1 MRPGGSLALPDGGQP
16 IDGAIGRSG
25 PDSRLPRR
33 IAIFRSMPLADL
45 APEEY
50 AEIVRLVRAAIDGDR
65 YPPPVG
71 SRETPQ
77 EHPGQAQSGAIG
89 AGAASLGRAEL
100 PLRQAER
107 RPPAALTGQERSQ

>member
-1 MRPGGSLALPDGGQP
+1 ML
-16 IDGAIGRSG
+16 
-25 PDSRLPRR
+25 
-33 IAIFRSMPLADL
+33 LADL

-77 EHPGQAQSGAIG
+77 EHPGKARSGAIG
-89 AGAASLGRAEL
+89 DGDALPGAASLGRAEL

>member
-1 MRPGGSLALPDGGQP
+1 MPDGGQP

-45 APEEY
+45 TPEEY
-50 AEIVRLVRAAIDGDR
+50 VEIVRLVRAAIDGDR

-77 EHPGQAQSGAIG
+77 EHPGKARSGAIG
-89 AGAASLGRAEL
+89 VTPYPAPRSSAEPSFL
-100 PLRQAER
+100 YAKLRGVR
-107 RPPAALTGQERSQ
+107 RRR